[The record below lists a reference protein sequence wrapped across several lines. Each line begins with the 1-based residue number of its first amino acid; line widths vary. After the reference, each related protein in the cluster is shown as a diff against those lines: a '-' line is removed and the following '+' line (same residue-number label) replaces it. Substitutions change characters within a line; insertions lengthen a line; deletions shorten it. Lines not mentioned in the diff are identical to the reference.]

1 MGTKWGRRTRTRRR
15 RKKRTSSLIFENF
28 RHPLPP
34 FCHPTRRR
42 LAPFAMLVL
51 VMAAGAIL
59 AHAAAARDQNQPNSH
74 AHDFVI
80 FASVFNSQG
89 FALPSAKVRVRRAD
103 EGRFRWE
110 AISDS
115 RGELGIRVEQGAEYE
130 LTIGARGCKSRTR
143 KIDAREGSR
152 EDLTFQ
158 MEPLA
163 GGKP

>member
-1 MGTKWGRRTRTRRR
+1 L
-15 RKKRTSSLIFENF
+15 SSDEKAIGAV
-28 RHPLPP
+28 
-34 FCHPTRRR
+34 CD
-42 LAPFAMLVL
+42 
-51 VMAAGAIL
+51 AGAGHGSGCDL
-59 AHAAAARDQNQPNSH
+59 GPRCGCCDQNQPNSH

-80 FASVFNSQG
+80 FASMFNSQG
-89 FALPSAKVRVRRAD
+89 FALPGAKVRVRRAD
-103 EGRFRWE
+103 EGKFRWE

-115 RGELGIRVEQGAEYE
+115 RGELGIRVKQGAEYE